1 MIRGF
6 DEEELEQA
14 EGQPDTE
21 LTLGPGMLLAIG
33 GGLLLLCCLCFGL
46 GYWMGHRG
54 SPEAST
60 ASQTES
66 GPAQSQVQAS
76 SATSKPTA
84 GGVYK
89 APASVAS
96 ESPNDA
102 TAPQDSARSDQ
113 GAAVAHDTTAQA
125 STQAQP
131 APQLQVRQALP
142 TQAGASQV
150 GANTSTGFQVQPA
163 LSQGSRL
170 MVQIAAVSHRED
182 AEVLVNALRKHGYA
196 VTARRELSDSLI
208 HVEIGP
214 FADRNDAN
222 AMRQKLLSDGY
233 NAIVQP

>member
-6 DEEELEQA
+6 DEEELEPA
-14 EGQPDTE
+14 ESQPDTE

-33 GGLLLLCCLCFGL
+33 GGLLLLCCLCFWL
-46 GYWMGHRG
+46 GYGMGHRG
-54 SPEAST
+54 SSEAST
-60 ASQTES
+60 ASQTAPA
-66 GPAQSQVQAS
+66 PAQTQVQAS

-89 APASVAS
+89 APAPVAS
-96 ESPNDA
+96 EVPNDA
-102 TAPQDSARSDQ
+102 TVTQDSASSGQ
-113 GAAVAHDTTAQA
+113 GAVAAHDNTAQTL
-125 STQAQP
+125 SQAP
-131 APQLQVRQALP
+131 ATPQLQVRQALP
-142 TQAGASQV
+142 TQASASQV
-150 GANTSTGFQVQPA
+150 GANISTGFQVQPA

-214 FADRNDAN
+214 FADHNDAN